1 MWLMLQQ
8 ESPDDYVVASGVPHS
23 VRDLLSA
30 AFACIGKDYQDYV
43 QVDPVFFREKE
54 PVDLIGNAQKAHRLL
69 GWQPRIPFEEMIR
82 EMVEADLGG

>member
-1 MWLMLQQ
+1 M
-8 ESPDDYVVASGVPHS
+8 PHS

-30 AFACIGKDYQDYV
+30 AFAGIGKDYQDYV

-69 GWQPRIPFEEMIR
+69 DWQPRISFEEMIR
-82 EMVEADLGG
+82 EMVKADLGG